1 MIKSNYHFKSVYKEN
16 LSEKM
21 VDNRIK
27 TFLALCRN
35 MNYRRTA
42 EELNLTQPAVTQ
54 HIQHLESEYG
64 CSLFNYDRRTLRL
77 TKEGELLKNYA
88 ENVLYQERKLLEKI
102 RTSEQKALSVGAT
115 KTIGEYVIPPM
126 IKRYLDDTAGNI
138 TVDVDNTDR
147 LLRRLKNGE
156 LDFALVEGFF
166 DSNEFASRL
175 YRHEPFIGICGKK
188 HRFADKAVDLEDVF
202 SEDLLIREK
211 GSGTRTILEQL
222 LEERNYTV
230 EKFRRVVCISSFGLM
245 TDLISK
251 GTGITFAYK
260 SVLSSGY
267 VAPFYIA
274 GSDTFRDFNFVYLD
288 TPDAANAVDTFINIC
303 VKD

>member
-1 MIKSNYHFKSVYKEN
+1 MI
-16 LSEKM
+16 
-21 VDNRIK
+21 DNRIR

-54 HIQHLESEYG
+54 HIQYLESEYG
-64 CSLFNYDRRTLRL
+64 CSLFSYDRRTLRL

-88 ENVLYQERKLLEKI
+88 ENVLYQERKMLEKL
-102 RTSEQKALSVGAT
+102 RTSGQKTLSIGAT

-126 IKRYLDDTAGNI
+126 IKRYLDDSEKNI

-175 YRHEPFIGICGKK
+175 FRHEPFIGICGKG
-188 HRFADKAVDLEDVF
+188 HRFAGKTVALEEVF

-222 LEERNYTV
+222 LGEHNYTV
-230 EKFRRVVCISSFGLM
+230 WKFRRVICISSFGLM
-245 TDLISK
+245 TDLISN
-251 GTGITFAYK
+251 GIGITFAYEA
-260 SVLSSGY
+260 VLGSGRA
-267 VAPFYIA
+267 APFYIS
-274 GSDTFRDFNFVYLD
+274 GSETFRDFNYVYLD
-288 TPDAANAVDTFINIC
+288 TPDAACAVNDFISSC
-303 VKD
+303 QD